1 MLSTKIR
8 IAGVLGIISITSCWL
23 YLTNGVWGDYQD
35 LVNRTDEVQLSVLTL
50 LISFGGFTGV
60 LFINISCI
68 ISVYAGKQ
76 TRIVIGDDR
85 MVRLEKIAIYGVLLG
100 IVLTV
105 VFSLYSMKLLNE
117 YGYEFNYNLTK
128 ITPTG
133 IHLKYIKTP

>member
-1 MLSTKIR
+1 
-8 IAGVLGIISITSCWL
+8 
-23 YLTNGVWGDYQD
+23 
-35 LVNRTDEVQLSVLTL
+35 
-50 LISFGGFTGV
+50 
-60 LFINISCI
+60 INISCI